1 MDAVF
6 GICGKEWVIVAADT
20 SVNRS
25 IFSLKHDED
34 KIMQL
39 NNYKLLACA
48 GEHTDRYAFCNYIQK
63 NLQLQEYRTGF
74 EPSVEASAQY
84 TRSEL
89 AQALRKGPYQVN
101 LLMAG
106 YDHLDGQAKLYWMDY
121 FGTLQQVSKG
131 AHGYAAYFVNSVLD
145 NNFKQDM
152 TLEEGIE
159 TLKKCIVELNTR
171 FIINQPKYIAKIAT
185 KDGISVIEL

>member
-185 KDGISVIEL
+185 KDGI